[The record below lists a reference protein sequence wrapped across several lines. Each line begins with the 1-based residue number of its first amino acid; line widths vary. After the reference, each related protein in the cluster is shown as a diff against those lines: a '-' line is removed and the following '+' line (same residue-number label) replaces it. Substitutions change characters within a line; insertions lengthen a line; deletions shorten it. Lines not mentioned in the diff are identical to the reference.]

1 MIRILSRGEMT
12 IVQAIKI
19 LYVITTGH
27 SGGAKTHLYELC
39 TRLPGCFSPIVIMG
53 HPGTLEDRLVRA
65 GVPVHIIP
73 SLQREISLKKDI
85 EAYRQLCAMVRSLQP
100 DLLCL
105 HSSKAGILGRLAA
118 HRLGIPAV
126 FTAHGWAFAEGVP
139 PLQRFFYRQIER
151 LAGRYCQCIICV
163 SDYDYRLARRYNV
176 APPGCLAVVHNGI
189 AAEPIPSS
197 TPHDGPRP
205 VRIIMVA
212 RFAPQ
217 KNQLLLLEAA
227 NRLPAHQPF
236 EIILV
241 GDGPL
246 LPTVQDHAARLPI
259 AGKVHFLGNREDVG
273 QLLRDS
279 DIFVLSSWWE
289 GFPITILEAMRAG
302 LPVVASDVGGCR
314 EAVVDGQTGFL
325 FEPGDVQTL
334 SQRLSELT
342 ADQELRRQM
351 GLAGQEWFI
360 TRFTADKMVEDTV
373 KIYKDKLT
381 GAEN

>member
-1 MIRILSRGEMT
+1 M
-12 IVQAIKI
+12 VQAIKI

-27 SGGAKTHLYELC
+27 SGGAQSHLYELC
-39 TRLPGCFSPIVIMG
+39 TRLPERFSPVVIMG
-53 HPGTLEDRLVRA
+53 HPGTLGDRLVRA

-73 SLQREISLKKDI
+73 SLQREISLHKDV
-85 EAYRQLCAMVRSLQP
+85 EAYRQLCAMVSSLQP
-100 DLLCL
+100 ELVGL

-118 HRLGIPAV
+118 RRLGIPAV

-139 PLQRFFYRQIER
+139 PLQRFLYRQVER
-151 LAGRYCQCIICV
+151 WAGRYCQRIICV

-176 APPGCLAVVHNGI
+176 AQPGRLAVVHNGI
-189 AAEPIPSS
+189 AAEPIPSA
-197 TPHDGPRP
+197 TPQGGPQP

-212 RFAPQ
+212 RFARQ

-246 LPTVQDHAARLPI
+246 LPSVRDHATRLPI

-279 DIFVLSSWWE
+279 DVFVLSSWWE
-289 GFPITILEAMRAG
+289 GFPITILEAMRTG

-325 FEPGDVQTL
+325 FEPGDERTLTRLL
-334 SQRLSELT
+334 SQLI
-342 ADQELRRQM
+342 ADPELRQRM
-351 GLAGQEWFI
+351 GGAGQERFMAS
-360 TRFTADKMVEDTV
+360 FTADKMVEDTV
-373 KIYKDKLT
+373 QIYDDALAQARKL
-381 GAEN
+381 EKRPIRRFL

>member
-1 MIRILSRGEMT
+1 M
-12 IVQAIKI
+12 QAIKI

-27 SGGAKTHLYELC
+27 SGGAQSHLYELC
-39 TRLPGCFSPIVIMG
+39 TRLPKRFSPSVIMG
-53 HPGTLEDRLVRA
+53 HPGTLKDRLVRA
-65 GVPVHIIP
+65 GVSVHIIP
-73 SLQREISLKKDI
+73 SLQREISLQKDV
-85 EAYRQLCAMVRSLQP
+85 EAYRRLCAMVRSLQP

-118 HRLGIPAV
+118 RRLGIPAV

-139 PLQRFFYRQIER
+139 PLQRFFYRQMER
-151 LAGRYCQCIICV
+151 WAGRYCQRIICV

-176 APPGCLAVVHNGI
+176 AQPDCLAVVHNGM
-189 AAEPIPSS
+189 AAEPIPSP
-197 TPHDGPRP
+197 TPHERPRP

-212 RFAPQ
+212 RFARQ

-246 LPTVQDHAARLPI
+246 LLSVREQAARLPI

-273 QLLRDS
+273 QLLSDS

-302 LPVVASDVGGCR
+302 LPVVASDVGGCP

-334 SQRLSELT
+334 TRHLSQLIEDT
-342 ADQELRRQM
+342 ELRCQI
-351 GLAGQEWFI
+351 GLAGQERFM

-373 KIYKDKLT
+373 KIYDDALT
-381 GAEN
+381 RAEE